1 MAKANPCDTHIR
13 HDLRTPLNHMI
24 GYTEMLL
31 DDLPASCHDLLSPRL
46 QTLLGDA
53 YRMLE
58 TINRPSPMS
67 SGHFD
72 GLFPDWRERMAL
84 IELDFSAL
92 KSTIDDH
99 WQDACPDIDKIAS
112 AIGNMRTLLESLSA
126 KPSIDLG
133 SGRSKT
139 PESETARQ
147 SGRCMGQTD
156 GHLLIVDDRKENL
169 ELMQRRLMREGYRV
183 TVSNSGPDA
192 LERVETE
199 TFDVILLD
207 WLMPDMNGPEVLA
220 KIRSRF
226 TPNELPVIVVTARH
240 GSETIVDALTQGA
253 NDYLAKPLD
262 FPVALARI
270 ATQVYLRRVTQQLAD
285 ANRQLKQFSYIDGL
299 TAIANRRKFDE
310 YLMAAWRRAQQEG
323 APVSLILI
331 DVDYFKRYNDALGH
345 EAGDHAL
352 MRVAKA
358 VSSSLYRVKD
368 LAARYGGEEFAVI
381 LPETE
386 LADALN
392 VAERVRS
399 AVMSLEVPHP
409 DSSVMPIVTASLG
422 VAEWRPTAFCE
433 PSALINLAD
442 KGLYQAKAAGRN
454 QVGTLG
460 PYQEGSIP

>member
-1 MAKANPCDTHIR
+1 MANAHPCDAHIR

-31 DDLPASCHDLLSPRL
+31 DDLPPVCNDLLSPRL
-46 QTLLGDA
+46 RTLLGDA
-53 YRMLE
+53 HRMLE
-58 TINRPSPMS
+58 TINRPTPMS

-72 GLFPDWRERMAL
+72 VLFPDWREKMAL
-84 IELDFSAL
+84 IEMDFKEL
-92 KSTIDDH
+92 TSTVDQH
-99 WQDACPDIDKIAS
+99 WQEACPDVEKIGS
-112 AIGNMRTLLESLSA
+112 AVGNMRALLESLSA

-133 SGRSKT
+133 GAREATTSTSG
-139 PESETARQ
+139 
-147 SGRCMGQTD
+147 SGHAD
-156 GHLLIVDDRKENL
+156 GHLLIVDDRPENL
-169 ELMQRRLMREGYRV
+169 ELMQRRLIREGYRV
-183 TVSNSGPDA
+183 TISNSGRDA
-192 LERVETE
+192 LERLDSEQ
-199 TFDVILLD
+199 FDVVMLD
-207 WLMPDMNGPEVLA
+207 WLMPDMSGTEVLA
-220 KIRSRF
+220 KIRSQF
-226 TPNELPVIVVTARH
+226 SANELPVIVVTARH

-310 YLMAAWRRAQQEG
+310 YLMTTWRRAQQEG
-323 APVSLILI
+323 TPVSLILI
-331 DVDYFKRYNDALGH
+331 DVDYFKRYNDSLGH

-386 LADALN
+386 LADAIS
-392 VAERVRS
+392 VAERVRT
-399 AVMSLEVPHP
+399 AVMSLELPHP
-409 DSSVMPIVTASLG
+409 ESTVLSVVTASLG
-422 VAEWRPTAFCE
+422 VGEWRPTAFCE
-433 PSALINLAD
+433 PSALINLTD

-460 PYQEGSIP
+460 QA

>member
-1 MAKANPCDTHIR
+1 MANAHPCDAHIR

-31 DDLPASCHDLLSPRL
+31 DDLPPSCNDLLSPRL
-46 QTLLGDA
+46 KTLLGDA

-58 TINRPSPMS
+58 TINRPAPMS

-84 IELDFSAL
+84 IEVDFREL
-92 KSTIDDH
+92 KSTIDNH
-99 WQDACPDIDKIAS
+99 WQEACPDVEKIGS
-112 AIGNMRTLLESLSA
+112 AIGNMRALLESLSA
-126 KPSIDLG
+126 KPSIDLSDTRSQQNGRETVTQSTG
-133 SGRSKT
+133 S
-139 PESETARQ
+139 
-147 SGRCMGQTD
+147 SGQAD
-156 GHLLIVDDRKENL
+156 GHLLIVDDRPENL
-169 ELMQRRLMREGYRV
+169 ELMQRRLIREGYRV
-183 TVSNSGPDA
+183 TVSNSGRDA
-192 LERVETE
+192 LGRIETE
-199 TFDVILLD
+199 QFDVIMLD
-207 WLMPDMNGPEVLA
+207 WLMPDMSGTEVLA

-226 TPNELPVIVVTARH
+226 SANELPVIVVTARH

-310 YLMAAWRRAQQEG
+310 YLMTSWRRAQQEG

-331 DVDYFKRYNDALGH
+331 DVDYFKRYNDSLGH

-352 MRVAKA
+352 MRIAKA

-386 LADALN
+386 LADALS

-399 AVMSLEVPHP
+399 AVMALELPHP
-409 DSSVMPIVTASLG
+409 ESTVMPVVTASLG
-422 VAEWRPTAFCE
+422 VGEWRPTAFCE

-460 PYQEGSIP
+460 QA

>member
-1 MAKANPCDTHIR
+1 MADTHPCDAHIR

-31 DDLPASCHDLLSPRL
+31 DDLPPTCNDLLSPRL
-46 QTLLGDA
+46 KTLLDDA

-58 TINRPSPMS
+58 TINRPAPMS

-72 GLFPDWRERMAL
+72 GLFPDWRAKMAL
-84 IELDFSAL
+84 IEADFNGL
-92 KSTIDDH
+92 KSTIENA
-99 WQDACPDIDKIAS
+99 WQEACPDVEKIGS
-112 AIGNMRTLLESLSA
+112 AIGNMRALLESLSA

-133 SGRSKT
+133 DARSQQNAR
-139 PESETARQ
+139 ETATHATGG
-147 SGRCMGQTD
+147 SGHAG
-156 GHLLIVDDRKENL
+156 GHLLIVDDRQENL
-169 ELMQRRLMREGYRV
+169 ELMQRRLIREGYRV
-183 TVSNSGPDA
+183 TVSNSGRDA
-192 LERVETE
+192 LDRLESEQ
-199 TFDVILLD
+199 FDVILLD
-207 WLMPDMNGPEVLA
+207 WLMPDMSGTEVLA
-220 KIRSRF
+220 KIRSKSSAH
-226 TPNELPVIVVTARH
+226 ELPVIVVTARH

-310 YLMAAWRRAQQEG
+310 YLMTTWRRAQQEG

-331 DVDYFKRYNDALGH
+331 DVDYFKRYNDSLGH

-386 LADALN
+386 LADALS

-399 AVMSLEVPHP
+399 AVMSLELPHP
-409 DSSVMPIVTASLG
+409 DSTVMPIVTASLG
-422 VAEWRPTAFCE
+422 VGEWRPTAFCE

-442 KGLYQAKAAGRN
+442 KGLYQAKASGRN

-460 PYQEGSIP
+460 QI